1 FGTLYRQRQGG
12 SLTGGLLPV
21 DFAANAASLGARSIR
36 AKTLE
41 ELTRALEEARAQKG
55 PTVVVVETALE
66 ARVGSYESW
75 WDVPVAE
82 VSETKSARDA
92 YPKYAAGRAKER
104 FLG

>member
-1 FGTLYRQRQGG
+1 M
-12 SLTGGLLPV
+12 PP
-21 DFAANAASLGARSIR
+21 ASEHTAIR
-36 AKTLE
+36 AKTLDD
-41 ELTRALEEARAQKG
+41 LTRALEEARAQKG

-82 VSETKSARDA
+82 VSETKSAREA